1 MDKISNKIK
10 ESINNLIKWTAAEY
24 SYLKEFRNDLKEL
37 KTHVNDL
44 KAYRRLKEARTVLKK
59 IGKIERK
66 VNKYSEKVTDDVIEM
81 AKNYPES
88 LKIKELE
95 VEENVI
101 KVAADSILRE
111 CSYYT
116 GNLKKLTISLVD
128 QFDLLNKPKM
138 EKIKIIKEI
147 DNIINNLIKE
157 VDVTLE
163 WIFGLIAGAEHE
175 KKFIK
180 KISDNL
186 VG

>member
-37 KTHVNDL
+37 KTYVNDL

-95 VEENVI
+95 VEENVL
-101 KVAADSILRE
+101 ASF
-111 CSYYT
+111 
-116 GNLKKLTISLVD
+116 NLLYAFKSLTCVFNS
-128 QFDLLNKPKM
+128 
-138 EKIKIIKEI
+138 
-147 DNIINNLIKE
+147 
-157 VDVTLE
+157 
-163 WIFGLIAGAEHE
+163 
-175 KKFIK
+175 
-180 KISDNL
+180 
-186 VG
+186 